1 MAIIFQFSL
10 IIYLLCFRCLLGLTK
25 RPCRPFAVS
34 SVKSIPAP
42 FSLPAPRS
50 AKTSRWALILADYVG
65 IREAVLNSPRLMAQ
79 TNLQPFELNQRP
91 VVRLMDGL

>member
-1 MAIIFQFSL
+1 MPSRTHQTALQAICSQ
-10 IIYLLCFRCLLGLTK
+10 LC
-25 RPCRPFAVS
+25 
-34 SVKSIPAP
+34 KSIPAP